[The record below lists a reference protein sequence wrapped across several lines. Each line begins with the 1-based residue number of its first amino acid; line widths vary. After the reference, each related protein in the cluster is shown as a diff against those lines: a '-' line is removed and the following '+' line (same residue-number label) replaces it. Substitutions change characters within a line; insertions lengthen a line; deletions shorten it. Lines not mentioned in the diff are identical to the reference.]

1 MTEEHSNALVWQAR
15 PTEDV
20 LQELLPAE
28 MAAEEASALADELP
42 EIRRR
47 FEGGPE
53 LVRRNLS
60 EMTTFLRASEA
71 DVGRMMGR
79 GFFRNMWSR
88 LTGRQARDEM
98 EVRQNLTRVQA
109 RALCVTERLL
119 ERQEYLE
126 QATRFVGARIELLS
140 MENLKLKAALVR
152 LGQRIFDR
160 VESLEDRVSRLEQRS
175 DSLERRVSLSEFFQS
190 GFSVSAQLPY
200 ERISD
205 PLERVLR
212 LTMDFSKAA
221 GGEWRPID
229 FYRLEKMALSE
240 ARVTDEL
247 QFSISDLV
255 DRAANLRD
263 KKLLEWLSAGSL
275 QERLMAP
282 PDESSD
288 DARSFYPLHF
298 LFQRPHWFVK
308 QGLPRAGLQMIAVE
322 IGQYG
327 LDPDER
333 LGLWQIAQLLLE
345 ERLAWSME
353 SGELLA
359 AQAKKE
365 ALPSPQSLDLGV
377 YTLRSLPVGDV
388 AVQDLYL
395 VADELLVL
403 GWMRRGAELCLMH
416 FTPDGFK
423 RISRQPNWNRAAKLV
438 VGGNSLW
445 TLSADRR
452 GADGWIF
459 DRQNPVDPWS
469 WRSITLPSVGGID
482 GLAAK
487 GAAVVGWR
495 MNRVY
500 LRDAKGNFFDHP
512 VPRRVVDCAIYGG
525 GLYILDESELY
536 DWRPSSDL
544 FAPIARLTDGFMGQR
559 VETSESG
566 KTALIQARDRQGC
579 EALIAVKPN
588 PMGEAEQNRQFF
600 QDKLETFAMADDD
613 HAVVQTADG
622 HLWRFSQVPSE
633 ERISALAPAG
643 HERLEL
649 LACDGAGHF
658 AGLDRAEGIIHVFL
672 CR

>member
-1 MTEEHSNALVWQAR
+1 
-15 PTEDV
+15 
-20 LQELLPAE
+20 
-28 MAAEEASALADELP
+28 
-42 EIRRR
+42 
-47 FEGGPE
+47 
-53 LVRRNLS
+53 
-60 EMTTFLRASEA
+60 
-71 DVGRMMGR
+71 
-79 GFFRNMWSR
+79 
-88 LTGRQARDEM
+88 
-98 EVRQNLTRVQA
+98 
-109 RALCVTERLL
+109 
-119 ERQEYLE
+119 
-126 QATRFVGARIELLS
+126 
-140 MENLKLKAALVR
+140 
-152 LGQRIFDR
+152 
-160 VESLEDRVSRLEQRS
+160 
-175 DSLERRVSLSEFFQS
+175 
-190 GFSVSAQLPY
+190 
-200 ERISD
+200 
-205 PLERVLR
+205 
-212 LTMDFSKAA
+212 
-221 GGEWRPID
+221 
-229 FYRLEKMALSE
+229 
-240 ARVTDEL
+240 
-247 QFSISDLV
+247 
-255 DRAANLRD
+255 
-263 KKLLEWLSAGSL
+263 
-275 QERLMAP
+275 
-282 PDESSD
+282 
-288 DARSFYPLHF
+288 
-298 LFQRPHWFVK
+298 
-308 QGLPRAGLQMIAVE
+308 
-322 IGQYG
+322 
-327 LDPDER
+327 
-333 LGLWQIAQLLLE
+333 
-345 ERLAWSME
+345 ME

-403 GWMRRGAELCLMH
+403 GWIRRGAELCLMH

-438 VGGNSLW
+438 VGVNSLW